1 MAKAEALMN
10 TAETQYEEI
19 SIPQG
24 FAPTKVEGK
33 DTIDDGIV
41 ITDSV
46 GNEYVWIEVPRTAEV
61 YITSGVNIKDFTDLE
76 YDNIEKDLYPYTNV
90 TLSQAERLAER
101 VSVGDYTSS
110 LMFGIQWDLT
120 LKFFLFVL

>member
-1 MAKAEALMN
+1 MN
-10 TAETQYEEI
+10 TAESQYEGI

-24 FAPTKVEGK
+24 FAPTKVEGE
-33 DTIDDGIV
+33 DTIDDGI
-41 ITDSV
+41 
-46 GNEYVWIEVPRTAEV
+46 
-61 YITSGVNIKDFTDLE
+61 LE

-120 LKFFLFVL
+120 LKFTEEKAVKKSKDPTSTRTEYRNMYLGWSGYTQIILEIMLLLVLI